1 MATCVSKKIECR
13 PIPEICNGIS
23 IFNPNNIEAH
33 KINYQLIHNFKGVFD
48 QSYNDRKIKWT
59 TLSTRQ
65 SLESNRIELLTV
77 HSYDSL
83 IVERQ
88 QDRSMIGTRIVQFQ
102 ESNLHSL
109 DDYVNVLTSISKIE
123 SISRYLVN
131 NIIPVSADWPGQLF
145 IRKAITKIRSQNAD
159 NIIKNF
165 IPLIGPLHVSLNSRE
180 HVVIIHWEFFNKMF
194 RSIFGPNKILAQK
207 PKPWRI
213 NLLLDLLNRGWKKI
227 SHIILNK
234 FPTNCKD
241 VEYRMMVDLLDNI
254 IPSTLDIYAVLFRS
268 GSFDEYIETI
278 IRIWSFALRW
288 KRKNYNKAPLAFLSD
303 YFYWKE
309 NSHPFSESIKTYLVN
324 FNDYYVENIHSQIRA
339 NTTTLDS
346 ASAIINDAYLL
357 DLHDQTTINTFKNYR
372 KYPYKE
378 PVLEELTNRTSI
390 FLLDHF
396 HLIYLNLEKNKNR
409 IRKNNKFNTYKLEA
423 LNTTVDLRSLP
434 TGYHTS
440 SPPMPSS
447 CDKCK
452 KDLGCLNVSVLI
464 CGHGYHHE
472 CYQSLENRCK
482 HCEEYYKK
490 GVFENVNSFLKRLN
504 QGGDI
509 LTSEDIEEESYE
521 EESQEDMVVPE
532 TNIDIDLNRR
542 IELVNEW

>member
-88 QDRSMIGTRIVQFQ
+88 QDRSMVGTRIVQFQ

-180 HVVIIHWEFFNKMF
+180 HVVIVYWEFFNKMF

-452 KDLGCLNVSVLI
+452 QDLGCLNVSVLI

-521 EESQEDMVVPE
+521 EESQEDIVMPE

>member
-59 TLSTRQ
+59 TLSAQQ

-452 KDLGCLNVSVLI
+452 QDLGCLNVSVLI

-490 GVFENVNSFLKRLN
+490 GVFQNVNSFLERLN

>member
-59 TLSTRQ
+59 TLSARQ

-180 HVVIIHWEFFNKMF
+180 HVVIVYWEFFNKMF

-409 IRKNNKFNTYKLEA
+409 IRKNKKFNTYKLEA

-452 KDLGCLNVSVLI
+452 QDLGCLNVSVLI

-490 GVFENVNSFLKRLN
+490 GVFQNVNSFLERLN

-521 EESQEDMVVPE
+521 EESQEDIVMPE